1 MEAESN
7 FTIFRSVMIQADSD
21 IRHLRQLME
30 TLIYVKYQV
39 SQLNV
44 TDS

>member
-7 FTIFRSVMIQADSD
+7 FTVFKSVMIWPDTD

-30 TLIYVKYQV
+30 TLTYVKYQV